1 MRRACIAIGSFAPPV
16 AALTVLVAGFVTPG
30 YDPIARTVSRLA
42 VPGAPAALATDLAIA
57 LAGLACVAVAV
68 QVCTARAAMVAAGA
82 GFLVAA
88 AIHLDPASAPATWSH
103 RAASGIAVLGLTA
116 APLALWRRYGRVL
129 LVLGIAEVA
138 MLALALAL
146 LATPFTA
153 WGAWERVLL
162 FLALTALVII
172 ARRIPSTD
180 EAPSP
185 SEVTHS
191 SAGTYTPVASVN
203 SAKP

>member
-1 MRRACIAIGSFAPPV
+1 VRRVCITIGSFAPPL
-16 AALTVLVAGFVTPG
+16 AALMVLVAGWVTPG

-68 QVCTARAAMVAAGA
+68 QVRAARAALVAAGA

-129 LVLGIAEVA
+129 LVLGLAEVA

-146 LATPFTA
+146 LATPFNA
-153 WGAWERVLL
+153 WGALERVLL
-162 FLALTALVII
+162 FLSLMALVII
-172 ARRIPSTD
+172 ARRIPSAE
-180 EAPSP
+180 EAASA
-185 SEVTHS
+185 SAVTRS
-191 SAGTYTPVASVN
+191 SAETYRPVPSVN
-203 SAKP
+203 RAKP